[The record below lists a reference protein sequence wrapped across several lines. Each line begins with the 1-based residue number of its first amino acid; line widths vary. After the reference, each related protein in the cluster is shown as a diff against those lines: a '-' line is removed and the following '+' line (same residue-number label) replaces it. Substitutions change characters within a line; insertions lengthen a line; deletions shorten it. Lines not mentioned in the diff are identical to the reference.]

1 MNILLI
7 APSIRN
13 SLSGGLNDG
22 MPRSISKNFGVYPHL
37 GICYIAAVL
46 RKNNFEVRI
55 IDLNVEK
62 FSNNELIDT
71 IRKIRPGLIG
81 ISNMTFTFLQAL
93 DLAKQIKSS
102 LSIPIVFGGNHVSIY
117 PREVVSHDSV
127 DIGVIGEGEVTFLEI
142 ANLLKD
148 KRMED
153 SYLDLE
159 KIKGV
164 VFKIDGKIIVT
175 EPREFISDLDEL
187 PPPAVD
193 LLKFKKY
200 YGCNLAVP
208 YMTMVTARG
217 CPYDCSFC
225 SKYPWGRNVR
235 YNSAKRVVGEIES
248 LVKGMGIK
256 AIDFFD
262 DTFIFKKSRIEEMHD
277 LIRERK
283 IEFEF
288 GITTRVNTVNKEILK
303 ELKSMGCKTIAYGVE
318 SGDPGVLERLDKK
331 ITIEQIKAAF
341 KWAEEAGINTV
352 GFFMVGNPMETE
364 KEIKNTIR
372 LIKDTNADY
381 FIANVL
387 VPYPGSRLYDD
398 MLKSGEMKEDYWR
411 KLTIEGKAKPT
422 PLANTKVSQGRLIG
436 MRNCINR
443 MPYMRLKSN
452 ILKFK
457 KIRSLSDIKRSLNTF
472 RASCFDKSL

>member
-13 SLSGGLNDG
+13 SLAGELNDG
-22 MPRSISKNFGVYPHL
+22 MPKSISKSFGVYPHL
-37 GICYIAAVL
+37 GLCYIAAVL
-46 RKNNFEVRI
+46 RKNNFKVGI

-62 FSNNELIDT
+62 ISNHELIDT
-71 IRKIRPGLIG
+71 IRDMRPDMIG

-93 DLAKQIKSS
+93 DLARLIKSN
-102 LSIPIVFGGNHVSIY
+102 LSIPIIFGGNHVSIY
-117 PREVVSHDSV
+117 PREVISHDCI
-127 DIGVIGEGEVTFLEI
+127 DIGVIGEGDITFLEI
-142 ANLLKD
+142 ANALKE
-148 KRMED
+148 KRIGD
-153 SYLDLE
+153 AYSDLE
-159 KIKGV
+159 KIRGV
-164 VFKIDGKIIVT
+164 VFKTKEKIVLT

-187 PPPAVD
+187 PFPAVD
-193 LLKFKKY
+193 LLKFRKY

-225 SKYPWGRNVR
+225 SKYPWGQHVR
-235 YNSAKRVVGEIES
+235 YNSARRVVDEIEC
-248 LVKGMGIK
+248 LVKGMGVK

-262 DTFIFKKSRIEEMHD
+262 DTFIFKKSRVEEMYD

-283 IEFEF
+283 IGFEF

-303 ELKSMGCKTIAYGVE
+303 KLKLMGCKTIAYGVE
-318 SGDPGVLERLDKK
+318 SGDLGVLERIDKK

-341 KWAEEAGINTV
+341 KWTEETGINTV
-352 GFFMVGNPMETE
+352 GFFMVGSPMETE

-372 LIKDTNADY
+372 LIKNINADY

-398 MLKSGEMKEDYWR
+398 LLKNLEIKEDYWR

-422 PLANTKVSQGRLIG
+422 PLANTKVSQDKLIR
-436 MRNCINR
+436 MRNHINR

-457 KIRSLSDIKRSLNTF
+457 KIKSLSDIKRSFNTLRTSF
-472 RASCFDKSL
+472 FDKSL